1 MTRWRIGAVIALEQA
16 KMKDK
21 VVVTGVDAIADG
33 LEAVKNGRLDAT
45 VFQDAKGQGAT
56 ALETAVKIARKQAY
70 TKEAFIPF
78 QLVTRENLERFQGH

>member
-1 MTRWRIGAVIALEQA
+1 
-16 KMKDK
+16 MKDK